1 MNNRLVVSHPR
12 WRACLSAGVAASVL
26 VVSGCATFS
35 KDGGFDTVAKET
47 RERLGKDAR
56 PIRSAADADA
66 VREAVD
72 ALLAKPL
79 SVDDAVQIAVL
90 NNRGLQATYGELGI
104 AEADLVQAGRLQ
116 NPGFNFKR
124 TREGDDVII
133 ERTFTVNLIR
143 LLTLPLATR
152 IEGRRFAQVKLTVA
166 DAVLRVAAETRRAW
180 FEAVAAEQD
189 VAYAKQVGLAAEAGS
204 DLARR
209 MGAAGNWSKLE
220 QAREEAFQAD
230 AVAGIARAA
239 GSAVRTRERLTRM
252 MGLVG
257 EQTRFTLPERLPEL
271 PDTPLAIDNAESYAL
286 ENRLDIQAG
295 KLQGASL
302 ASSLGLSKATRFI
315 NVFDLSRDN
324 NSRTGSPP
332 ERGYEIRVDIPIFD
346 WGTARAAKAEAIYMQ
361 AMNRFAETTINARSE
376 VRQSYLGY
384 RTAYD
389 LARHYRDNVVPLR
402 KRISDENRLRYNG
415 MLISVFELLAD
426 AREQVRSVSG
436 YIAALRDFWIA
447 ETDLSAALGG
457 KLPDGSN
464 SDASMTP
471 ATPMRA
477 PEKGN

>member
-1 MNNRLVVSHPR
+1 MNNRLVASSPF
-12 WRACLSAGVAASVL
+12 WRACLSAAAAASVL
-26 VVSGCATFS
+26 VVSGCTTFS
-35 KDGGFDTVAKET
+35 KDGGFDSVVKVA
-47 RERLGKDAR
+47 RERLGKEAK

-66 VREAVD
+66 VRDAVD
-72 ALLAKPL
+72 VLLAKPL

-116 NPGFNFKR
+116 NPGFNFRR
-124 TREGDDVII
+124 TREGDDVLI

-143 LLTLPLATR
+143 LLTLPLAAR
-152 IEGRRFAQVKLTVA
+152 IEGRRFEQVKLEVA
-166 DAVLRVAAETRRAW
+166 DAVLRVATDTRRAW
-180 FEAVAAEQD
+180 FEAVAAEQG

-209 MGAAGNWSKLE
+209 MRAAGNFSKLD

-239 GSAVRTRERLTRM
+239 GSAVRSREKLTRL

-257 EQTRFTLPERLPEL
+257 EQTRFTLPDRLPEL
-271 PDTPLAIDNAESYAL
+271 PSTPLAIDNAESYAI

-302 ASSLGLSKATRFI
+302 ASSLGLSRATRFI
-315 NVFDLSRDN
+315 NVLELSRDN
-324 NSRTGSPP
+324 NSRHGPP
-332 ERGYEIRVDIPIFD
+332 ERGYEIRIDIPIFD
-346 WGTARAAKAEAIYMQ
+346 WGTARVARAEAIYMQ
-361 AMNRFAETTINARSE
+361 AMNRFAETAVNARSE

-402 KRISDENRLRYNG
+402 KRISDENQLRYNG

-436 YIAALRDFWIA
+436 YIDALRDFWIA

-457 KLPDGSN
+457 KLPDEAN
-464 SDASMTP
+464 PDTNMTP
-471 ATPMRA
+471 ATPMRP